1 MNAYE
6 KFLTKKIKNK
16 NTYIL
21 TAENLLAIRNI
32 KRENICDVGIC
43 EQNLIGVAA
52 GIAKNNGQCYVHAL
66 SNFLISR
73 AYEFLKI
80 DLDYNNCNCVLV
92 GSMGGIQSTF
102 NGPTH
107 QSIDEMS
114 ILENFLTFEIFF
126 PLSIEEMVKT
136 LENFKF
142 KKNLYVRYN
151 PEESVKVFTNKK
163 NITNNFLQISGD
175 CLIVSNGILGNHVLG
190 LIQNNKDLRKKFSF
204 FNFSYLKKNGFQNIA
219 KKIFKFKKILVIE
232 DHLENGSIFSRLNQ
246 LILKNKLKN
255 KLKGINLGKNYFH
268 TDKNLNNIYNNLGIS
283 QKKLMKIKL

>member
-6 KFLTKKIKNK
+6 KFLAKKIKNK

-32 KRENICDVGIC
+32 KKENINDVGIC

-52 GIAKNNGQCYVHAL
+52 GIAKNNGHCYVHAL

-114 ILENFLTFEIFF
+114 ILENFTTFEIFF
-126 PLSIEEMVKT
+126 PISIEEMVKT
-136 LENFKF
+136 LEKFKF
-142 KKNLYVRYN
+142 RKTLYIRYN
-151 PEESVKVFTNKK
+151 PKELINTFTNKN
-163 NITNNFLQISGD
+163 NITNSFLQTYGD
-175 CLIVSNGILGNHVLG
+175 HLIVSNGILGNHILG
-190 LIQNNKDLRKKFSF
+190 LIQNNKNLIKKFSF
-204 FNFSYLKKNGFQNIA
+204 FNFSYFKKSGFEVIA

-246 LILKNKLKN
+246 LILKKKLKN

-268 TDKNLNNIYNNLGIS
+268 TDRDLDDIYKNLGITP
-283 QKKLMKIKL
+283 KKLMKIKL